1 MILLSNSPQLI
12 LSLLYYFSN
21 RLLTRMLCAAEYCS
35 YSIHRKPL
43 RVSRPEGVQRST
55 YFLSLPYRYSIPVMI
70 VSAVLHWLLSRSI
83 FYVRILQYDQSGVL
97 DKTKTIS
104 TCGLSLI
111 PMIFT
116 ISLAGLALA
125 ILLGLGLRRFPTRM
139 SLAGNCSLA
148 ISAACHPPPEDQNP
162 ALKPVMWGE
171 VQLGDPS
178 GVDVELDD
186 QSLTDE
192 TSNPLLSRNEDAV
205 DPQMENID
213 DWETARQPYCKRSSA
228 IAYCSFTS
236 MEVKKPD
243 LSKRYG

>member
-1 MILLSNSPQLI
+1 
-12 LSLLYYFSN
+12 
-21 RLLTRMLCAAEYCS
+21 
-35 YSIHRKPL
+35 
-43 RVSRPEGVQRST
+43 
-55 YFLSLPYRYSIPVMI
+55 
-70 VSAVLHWLLSRSI
+70 
-83 FYVRILQYDQSGVL
+83 
-97 DKTKTIS
+97 
-104 TCGLSLI
+104 
-111 PMIFT
+111 
-116 ISLAGLALA
+116 
-125 ILLGLGLRRFPTRM
+125 M